1 MTKVEILP
9 WPINAKCSKAE
20 TRVARA
26 LQDSDLGPDW
36 IVLHSLNLADG
47 STRKKWCEGDFVII
61 GPPGILVIEVKGGRI
76 AKTNG
81 LWSSIDES
89 DKKYQIQDPLEQ
101 AKIVAFGIQK
111 EVSNIHPH
119 LKSILSRTA
128 IGFAVSFP
136 DVNWTLRLIDLPEVL
151 VADRPNVISNT
162 IGRFV
167 RHALTY
173 WVKKLGDRVAP
184 LSADDREALLQ
195 ALRPDFDLFQ
205 SLAATGERV
214 METQVRATEEQYRHL
229 DMVSRSPRVCFEGG
243 AGTGKSFVALEAC
256 RRLARE
262 GKSVAMIVRSKPLAT
277 SFAREL
283 NGVSARVLTSD
294 AIETHTDVYDALIV
308 DEGQD
313 LLQHATLDALNR
325 IVRDGLEGG
334 RWYWFMDVN
343 RQLMPGISLDKECL
357 ERILRIGG
365 HNGAAFILTNNCR
378 NAPEVRENAVLSTGF
393 DIGTCS
399 QLGGG
404 GRVDILTAND
414 QSEALVKLADW
425 LQKLRTDGFST
436 SDIALLT
443 TGHPEWLLKAMK
455 FTGYEKPFCLDD
467 EVNRDVRR
475 DPAVCCS
482 SIAAFK
488 GLERPCI
495 AVVVP
500 NVVDATVD
508 TSELYVALTRAR
520 VVCAVIASPALLLR
534 LKTSAARVADMNP
547 EFFEG

>member
-1 MTKVEILP
+1 MTHVEILP
-9 WPINAKCSKAE
+9 WPISQHSTAE
-20 TRVARA
+20 SRVAQA
-26 LQDSDLGPDW
+26 LHQSDLGPDW
-36 IVLHSLNLADG
+36 LVLHSLNLADG

-76 AKTNG
+76 AMKNG
-81 LWSSIDES
+81 RWSSIDEHNVTH
-89 DKKYQIQDPLEQ
+89 QIQDPMEQ
-101 AKIVAFGIQK
+101 AKVVAFGMEK
-111 EVSNIHPH
+111 ELLNVHPQ
-119 LKSILSRTA
+119 LSGILAHAT
-128 IGFAVSFP
+128 IGFAVCFP
-136 DVNWTLRLIDLPEVL
+136 DVNWIVTLLDLPELL
-151 VADRPNVISNT
+151 VADRPFVKAQA
-162 IGRFV
+162 IGDFIRN
-167 RHALTY
+167 ALAY
-173 WVKKLGDRVAP
+173 WVKKLGNRVSP
-184 LSADDREALLQ
+184 LSAEERAQLRQ

-205 SLAATGERV
+205 SIAATGDRI
-214 METQVRATEEQYRHL
+214 METQVRATEEQYRYL
-229 DMVSRSPRVCFEGG
+229 DMVQRSPRVCFEGG

-283 NGVSARVLTSD
+283 NGVSAKVLTSD
-294 AIETHTDVYDALIV
+294 AIETHTEIYDALIV

-313 LLQHATLDALNR
+313 LLQHATLDVLNR
-325 IVRDGLEGG
+325 IVRNGLEGG

-365 HNGAAFILTNNCR
+365 HNGVAFTLTNNCR
-378 NAPEVRENAVLSTGF
+378 NAPEVRDNAVLSTGF

-404 GRVDILTAND
+404 GKVDILTAND
-414 QSEALVKLADW
+414 QSEALVQLADW
-425 LQKLRTDGFST
+425 LRTLRTDGFSN

-443 TGHPEWLLKAMK
+443 SGHPAWLLKAMRS
-455 FTGYEKPFCLDD
+455 TGYEKPFCLDD

-475 DPAVCCS
+475 DAAVCCS

-500 NVVDATVD
+500 NVADTTVD

-520 VVCAVIASPALLLR
+520 VVCAVVASPALITR

-547 EFFEG
+547 EYFEG